1 MVLDLL
7 LIGYLVD
14 IGFYNLM
21 IFIRSLRGFRSKI
34 VLLVDFGMVVS
45 FFFDVLVLDGKF
57 NIII

>member
-14 IGFYNLM
+14 IGFYNSM